1 MHPLGFAYYP
11 DGAHAN
17 ADELEP
23 TIVPPGSSSTCDT
36 DSSCP
41 APMYHMNEE
50 YLGSYSNNVNISSG
64 QISDNASEDFGLDN
78 YEPMFF
84 HPLTE
89 WIGYGNFTVY
99 LKFDADT
106 DFKRDIFYFCHI
118 HQYMSGRIK
127 LLRDGIPI
135 QPDADL
141 PALGYE
147 YDIPTGHDIV
157 CGTYGLDQF
166 QLPHE
171 ECPQVF
177 VCDTSDGNKELKQFS
192 QCIDS
197 MNCHMMVGMTTSVKN
212 VEDETALF
220 IHQMIPHHQNAVNM
234 AKALIKTNTIQC
246 DDLTNDDNPDCAMEI
261 ILREIINNQNAQ
273 IQAMRAIL
281 ESKSFPQENDCVVPI
296 GGSTVAAGA
305 NNVVQS
311 SSSRTNGSMVYVL
324 LVSVL
329 AMIPFIA

>member
-1 MHPLGFAYYP
+1 M
-11 DGAHAN
+11 
-17 ADELEP
+17 
-23 TIVPPGSSSTCDT
+23 
-36 DSSCP
+36 
-41 APMYHMNEE
+41 
-50 YLGSYSNNVNISSG
+50 
-64 QISDNASEDFGLDN
+64 
-78 YEPMFF
+78 
-84 HPLTE
+84 
-89 WIGYGNFTVY
+89 
-99 LKFDADT
+99 
-106 DFKRDIFYFCHI
+106 CHD
-118 HQYMSGRIK
+118 R
-127 LLRDGIPI
+127 
-135 QPDADL
+135 
-141 PALGYE
+141 
-147 YDIPTGHDIV
+147 
-157 CGTYGLDQF
+157 
-166 QLPHE
+166 
-171 ECPQVF
+171 
-177 VCDTSDGNKELKQFS
+177 FS

-296 GGSTVAAGA
+296 GGSTVVASA
-305 NNVVQS
+305 NYVVQS